1 MYALW
6 CVNKYMNLE
15 IINIAADTKNNK
27 DIKNHTHFIKLKNS
41 VCGDEIQLKLII
53 KGNKITNIGYQTD
66 SCIYCQASASLV
78 SKISMNSKK
87 DKIIKLCNE
96 AKLFFN
102 KNEENL
108 NKNLKLFSKLFL
120 KKNLSRKDC
129 ILLPFKAMEKI
140 VSN

>member
-1 MYALW
+1 
-6 CVNKYMNLE
+6 MNLE
-15 IINIAADTKNNK
+15 IINIAANTKNNK

-41 VCGDEIQLKLII
+41 ICGDEIQIKLII
-53 KGNKITNIGYQTD
+53 KGEKITNIGYQTD
-66 SCIYCQASASLV
+66 SCIYCQASASLL

-96 AKLFFN
+96 AKLFFD

-108 NKNLKLFSKLFL
+108 NKNLKLFSKLFV

-129 ILLPFKAMEKI
+129 ILLPFKAMKKI

>member
-1 MYALW
+1 
-6 CVNKYMNLE
+6 MNLE
-15 IINIAADTKNNK
+15 IINIAANTKNNK

-53 KGNKITNIGYQTD
+53 NQDKITNIGYQTD
-66 SCIYCQASASLV
+66 SCIYCQASASLL

-96 AKLFFN
+96 AKLFFD

-108 NKNLKLFSKLFL
+108 NKNLKLFSKLFV

-129 ILLPFKAMEKI
+129 ILLPFKAMKKI

>member
-1 MYALW
+1 
-6 CVNKYMNLE
+6 MNLE

-41 VCGDEIQLKLII
+41 VCGDEIQIKLII
-53 KGNKITNIGYQTD
+53 KGEKITNIGYQTD
-66 SCIYCQASASLV
+66 SCIYCQASASLL

-96 AKLFFN
+96 AKLFFD
-102 KNEENL
+102 KDEENL
-108 NKNLKLFSKLFL
+108 NKNLKLFSKLFV
-120 KKNLSRKDC
+120 KENLSRKDC

-140 VSN
+140 VSH

>member
-1 MYALW
+1 
-6 CVNKYMNLE
+6 MNLE
-15 IINIAADTKNNK
+15 IIDIAADTKNNK

-41 VCGDEIQLKLII
+41 VCGDEIQIKLII
-53 KGNKITNIGYQTD
+53 KGEKITNIGYQTD
-66 SCIYCQASASLV
+66 SCIYCQASASLL

-96 AKLFFN
+96 AKLFFD

-108 NKNLKLFSKLFL
+108 NKNLKLFSKLFV

>member
-1 MYALW
+1 
-6 CVNKYMNLE
+6 MNLE
-15 IINIAADTKNNK
+15 IINIAANTKNNK

-41 VCGDEIQLKLII
+41 ICGDEIQIKLII
-53 KGNKITNIGYQTD
+53 KGEKITNIGYQTD
-66 SCIYCQASASLV
+66 SCIYCQASASLL
-78 SKISMNSKK
+78 SKISINSKK

-96 AKLFFN
+96 AKLFFD

-108 NKNLKLFSKLFL
+108 NKNLKLFSKLFV